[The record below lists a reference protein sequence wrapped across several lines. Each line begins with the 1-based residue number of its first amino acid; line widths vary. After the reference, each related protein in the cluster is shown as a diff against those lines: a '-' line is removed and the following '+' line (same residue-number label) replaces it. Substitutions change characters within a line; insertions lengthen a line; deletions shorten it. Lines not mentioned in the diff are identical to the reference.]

1 MFVLHQASKAI
12 QGGKEPYI
20 LIVLLIIAIVIMV
33 CLMIKAVIEYNKED

>member
-12 QGGKEPYI
+12 QGSKEPYI
-20 LIVLLIIAIVIMV
+20 LIVLLIIAVVITV